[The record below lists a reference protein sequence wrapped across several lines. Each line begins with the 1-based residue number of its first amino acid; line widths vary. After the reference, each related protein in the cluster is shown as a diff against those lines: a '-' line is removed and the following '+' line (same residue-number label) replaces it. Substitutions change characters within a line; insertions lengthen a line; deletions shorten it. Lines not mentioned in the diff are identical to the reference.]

1 MGFFMYLLLF
11 LVLSIVA
18 RIYYLFFRKN
28 APLKKKPS
36 PNKYKKNKEGFES
49 LTNCLTLG
57 YPDDFCKRAPLEAC
71 ISNCPLGN
79 FKQKVFKVF
88 D

>member
-1 MGFFMYLLLF
+1 MGFFMYLFLF
-11 LVLSIVA
+11 LTISVVA
-18 RIYYLFFRKN
+18 RIYYLFFRK
-28 APLKKKPS
+28 KPRQ
-36 PNKYKKNKEGFES
+36 NKYKKTKEGFES
-49 LTNCLTLG
+49 LTNCLSLG

-88 D
+88 E

>member
-1 MGFFMYLLLF
+1 MGFFLYLF
-11 LVLSIVA
+11 LFLIISVVA
-18 RIYYLFFRKN
+18 RIYYLFFRKKSKIN
-28 APLKKKPS
+28 
-36 PNKYKKNKEGFES
+36 NKYKKNKEGFES
-49 LTNCLTLG
+49 LTNCLSLG

-88 D
+88 E

>member
-1 MGFFMYLLLF
+1 MGFFLYLF
-11 LVLSIVA
+11 LFLILSVVA
-18 RIYYLFFRKN
+18 RIYYLFFRKKSKIN
-28 APLKKKPS
+28 
-36 PNKYKKNKEGFES
+36 NKTKEGFES
-49 LTNCLTLG
+49 LTNCLSLG

-88 D
+88 E

>member
-1 MGFFMYLLLF
+1 MGFFLYLF
-11 LVLSIVA
+11 LFLILSVVA
-18 RIYYLFFRKN
+18 RIYYLFFRK
-28 APLKKKPS
+28 KS
-36 PNKYKKNKEGFES
+36 RHNKYIKNKEGFES
-49 LTNCLTLG
+49 LTNCLSLG

-88 D
+88 E